1 MSPGRALVCSRLIK
15 KGQGIVAFRGQVI
28 TQDDYDQLPT
38 NRLHYTLRLFEANDP
53 PGTPYFNQYLD
64 CYDNAQ
70 ATPTKCMGCMA
81 NAADGLYDRLSDI
94 SLTDADNN
102 ADTAILETHE
112 ARKIGV
118 RTIGEQPTL
127 VLYALRDIQPD
138 EEIMWDYDGLEV
150 PDDPQEG
157 GGEPPLTAGEQ
168 YFQSAINDLLER
180 STTMDQHPSYATISH
195 HVNNKG
201 PEAAQPKTE
210 TNRNKDPD
218 RSPHVLAQTTANN
231 PFQQNYII
239 WDCASGSHLCKNR
252 ALAMNIRPCK
262 PASVLGIVEGSEG
275 TYSESCEFLH
285 HSLGRAPLAP
295 HAIANIV
302 SQACA
307 IDAGF
312 GVRYDRAGD
321 RYVVTHPTDPKIK
334 YEFGRV
340 IGARGLSK
348 HYIMDS
354 DTLVP
359 PLPTLRTGYILMGDC
374 VGVDSV
380 EQRSM
385 RYTKGQIA
393 SAEEAMQ
400 FVKCMGHPTVQ
411 HCIDMV
417 ERMVN
422 PPVNKADIRRAFD
435 IYGPSLASVRGRTTK
450 TTTTKAEEV
459 DPIET
464 PVQTDQVAE
473 VDLMFIRKEAF
484 LLCILSPL
492 EFSFVIPLE
501 SKKIPEVRNAL
512 EGIIAAARARGF
524 TISKLRVD
532 NEPAIASADITNMLG
547 RHGIVVDSVASGDH
561 AAKAERRI
569 RFVKEKWRTL
579 VHTLPYVPS
588 KAIVRWGA
596 IAANRLVNMQRASS
610 SQSPESPREKFLG
623 RLTDYKRDIAG
634 VPFGSYV
641 QAPVPNP
648 NNTDAPRTEAC
659 IALVPKDNET
669 GTFYVLKLKTNKAV
683 SRSHLKLMPITD
695 QLRDYL
701 DKEASKDGYSPK
713 DVHTDEDSNEAED
726 AKAEVKPETN
736 SIESKYQ
743 AFKANER
750 DVSLPVKVNNI
761 APRDFPQETTS
772 DEAKVDLFRVKQ
784 ESTEAKVDLSR
795 VKQESTRYEVPLIK
809 LHTGSVQEDP
819 KSDETPDDH
828 SAETIELDTTP
839 KKVRPAKTIARVAT
853 DVRRST
859 RIAYNEEYPYFH
871 PSPLDADDD
880 SDEPAGGAHILMTPC
895 EYVHVF
901 ATTAGNMTCQ
911 AAITKHGEAA
921 MNSIKEEM
929 FQFVERGA
937 FKPVRWMELT
947 SSQRKRS
954 IPSMMFIKEK
964 HTPEGIFERIKA
976 RLVARGDKQDRS
988 LYTEDVSASTASSM
1002 SVFAVIAIAAHEER
1016 IAVVGDIPGAFLH
1029 APMKEDGEEVFLTI
1043 EPVLAQML
1051 VDKYPDVFKGY
1062 ITERRGDLT
1071 VKLLRAV
1078 YGTIEAARLWL
1089 DDLTATLTKHG
1100 YVANPYDPCI
1110 FNTIDAEG
1118 NQCTICLY
1126 VDDLLITC
1134 KRQETIDEILAHLE
1148 TRYGGIKVSRGT
1160 ILHYLGMII
1169 DLTQKGYARVTMD
1182 GMVESII
1189 EDHLNKEP
1197 AVKTT
1202 RSPASEDLF
1211 KVDTSSPLLP
1221 ERQREV
1227 FHTAVARMLYV
1238 SKRVRPECLITVG
1251 FLVTRVTRATQEDER
1266 KLQRLLRYVSQSHAT
1281 NHKGIVLHIGT
1292 KGVYACGWI
1301 DAAHGVHQDYKSHTG
1316 CAVGIGERA
1325 LVHYHSSKQSIITKS
1340 STEAELVGATDGS
1353 NQVIHLRSFLIA
1365 QGYEEK
1371 PAILYQDNM
1380 SAIALIKKGKS
1391 GSMRTRHI
1399 DIRYYWLTERC
1410 EEGIVVI
1417 VYMPTEQMG
1426 AANIL
1431 TKAVL
1436 GGQFVVERQAI
1447 TNWAMSE
1454 FV

>member
-1 MSPGRALVCSRLIK
+1 
-15 KGQGIVAFRGQVI
+15 
-28 TQDDYDQLPT
+28 
-38 NRLHYTLRLFEANDP
+38 
-53 PGTPYFNQYLD
+53 
-64 CYDNAQ
+64 
-70 ATPTKCMGCMA
+70 
-81 NAADGLYDRLSDI
+81 
-94 SLTDADNN
+94 
-102 ADTAILETHE
+102 
-112 ARKIGV
+112 
-118 RTIGEQPTL
+118 
-127 VLYALRDIQPD
+127 
-138 EEIMWDYDGLEV
+138 
-150 PDDPQEG
+150 
-157 GGEPPLTAGEQ
+157 
-168 YFQSAINDLLER
+168 
-180 STTMDQHPSYATISH
+180 
-195 HVNNKG
+195 
-201 PEAAQPKTE
+201 
-210 TNRNKDPD
+210 
-218 RSPHVLAQTTANN
+218 
-231 PFQQNYII
+231 
-239 WDCASGSHLCKNR
+239 
-252 ALAMNIRPCK
+252 
-262 PASVLGIVEGSEG
+262 
-275 TYSESCEFLH
+275 
-285 HSLGRAPLAP
+285 
-295 HAIANIV
+295 
-302 SQACA
+302 
-307 IDAGF
+307 
-312 GVRYDRAGD
+312 
-321 RYVVTHPTDPKIK
+321 
-334 YEFGRV
+334 
-340 IGARGLSK
+340 
-348 HYIMDS
+348 
-354 DTLVP
+354 
-359 PLPTLRTGYILMGDC
+359 
-374 VGVDSV
+374 
-380 EQRSM
+380 
-385 RYTKGQIA
+385 
-393 SAEEAMQ
+393 
-400 FVKCMGHPTVQ
+400 
-411 HCIDMV
+411 
-417 ERMVN
+417 
-422 PPVNKADIRRAFD
+422 
-435 IYGPSLASVRGRTTK
+435 
-450 TTTTKAEEV
+450 
-459 DPIET
+459 
-464 PVQTDQVAE
+464 
-473 VDLMFIRKEAF
+473 MFIRKETF

-492 EFSFVIPLE
+492 EFSFVIPMD

-579 VHTLPYVPS
+579 AHTLPYVPS

-634 VPFGSYV
+634 VAFGSYV

-669 GTFYVLKLKTNKAV
+669 GTFYVLKLKSNKAV

-701 DKEASKDGYSPK
+701 DKEASKDGYFPK
-713 DVHTDEDSNEAED
+713 DAYADEDANEAED
-726 AKAEVKPETN
+726 AKAEVKPDAN

-750 DVSLPVKVNNI
+750 DASLPIKVDNI
-761 APRDFPQETTS
+761 VSRDLRQDTTS
-772 DEAKVDLFRVKQ
+772 DEAKVDY
-784 ESTEAKVDLSR
+784 SR
-795 VKQESTRYEVPLIK
+795 VKQESTRHEVPLIK
-809 LHTGSVQEDP
+809 LHTESIQEDS
-819 KSDETPDDH
+819 KSGKSPEDYPV
-828 SAETIELDTTP
+828 ETIELDTTP
-839 KKVRPAKTIARVAT
+839 KKVRPTKQPPIARVDT
-853 DVRRST
+853 EVRRST

-871 PSPLDADDD
+871 PSPLDGDDE
-880 SDEPAGGAHILMTPC
+880 SDEAAGGAHILMTPC

-911 AAITKHGEAA
+911 AAINKHGEAA

-937 FKPVRWMELT
+937 FKPVRWVELT
-947 SSQRKRS
+947 PSQKKRS

-1002 SVFAVIAIAAHEER
+1002 SVFSVIAIAAHEER

-1029 APMKEDGEEVFLTI
+1029 APMKEGGEEVFLTI
-1043 EPVLAQML
+1043 EPVLSQML
-1051 VDKYPDVFKGY
+1051 ADKYPDVFKGY
-1062 ITERRGDLT
+1062 IPERRGTLT

-1100 YVANPYDPCI
+1100 YAANPYDPCI
-1110 FNTIDAEG
+1110 FNITDAEG

-1169 DLTQKGYARVTMD
+1169 DLTQKGYAKITMD

-1189 EDHLNKEP
+1189 EDHLTKET
-1197 AVKTT
+1197 AAKTT
-1202 RSPASEDLF
+1202 TSPASEDLF
-1211 KVDTSSPLLP
+1211 KVDSSSPLLP

-1251 FLVTRVTRATQEDER
+1251 FLVTRVTKATKEDEH
-1266 KLQRLLRYVSQSHAT
+1266 KLQRLLRYVSQSHTT
-1281 NHKGIVLHIGT
+1281 NHKGITLHIGT

-1301 DAAHGVHQDYKSHTG
+1301 DAAHGVHHDCKSHTG

-1399 DIRYYWLTERC
+1399 DIRYYWLTEKC
-1410 EEGIVVI
+1410 EEGIVVV

-1447 TNWAMSE
+1447 TNWGMSE
-1454 FV
+1454 PV